1 MNLHN
6 LVQAVENSMFELK
19 EKVKRIPDIRL
30 GPNLDRLL
38 RAKVNPITFLKE
50 FKDNIVF
57 FHLRDELSNGKWSES
72 IGEGVVDFKQIGD
85 TLETIKF
92 KGEIIIE
99 LAHED
104 DVHWMVNLPQWMVN
118 LPNCRLVVV
127 IT

>member
-1 MNLHN
+1 
-6 LVQAVENSMFELK
+6 MFELK

-30 GPNLDRLL
+30 GPNLDSLL

>member
-104 DVHWMVNLPQWMVN
+104 DVHWMVNLPQWIVN